1 MYKVKRAWGI
11 AGWILLGAV
20 VEGVVG
26 YVMGLTEEELSE
38 SSVVVTATVVDRNG
52 SGALVPKV
60 VIKNYGIAIRSGSGA
75 VYDIVGNAPMES
87 EYRLWGGIRQVTGGR
102 LSLWTMGVRRRKGG
116 CMRHSRQL

>member
-1 MYKVKRAWGI
+1 MYKVKRALGI

-20 VEGVVG
+20 VVGVVG

-60 VIKNYGIAIRSGSGA
+60 VIKNYGIAIRSGPGA

-102 LSLWTMGVRRRKGG
+102 LSLWTMGVRRRIGG